1 MALARSSAKVT
12 ETPLLVLH
20 SDPYAPRA
28 LAHLSNVETRRV
40 EKIANHHS
48 PKQARFMDALTKLRI
63 FDLLEY
69 DRVTFIDAD
78 CIVRSEER
86 RDGKEC
92 VSTCSSRWS
101 P

>member
-1 MALARSSAKVT
+1 MALARSLAKVT

-63 FDLLEY
+63 FD
-69 DRVTFIDAD
+69 
-78 CIVRSEER
+78 RSAEHTSELQSLMR
-86 RDGKEC
+86 KSYAVFC
-92 VSTCSSRWS
+92 VKQQKKPKAQKNKIT
-101 P
+101 